1 MKTNNTKN
9 DVNLM
14 TSNQM
19 EKTHLD
25 SEVIKTYNTLRGEN
39 SIKLNCN
46 MNVKKNDFIKGV
58 NEGSIN
64 ISGYTIHN
72 VYDQFPFL
80 IK

>member
-19 EKTHLD
+19 ENTHKD
-25 SEVIKTYNTLRGEN
+25 SEVITTYNTLRGEN
-39 SIKLNCN
+39 SIKLNSN

-58 NEGSIN
+58 PMVQMKNQKQ
-64 ISGYTIHN
+64 
-72 VYDQFPFL
+72 D
-80 IK
+80 